1 MSVIIGKLEDISTK
15 AGSTMQCNVYKGRW
29 VAADSDPIISTPPAP
44 HIFRKMELD
53 GFFSSRMRWAGKN
66 VFAFKRKYMP
76 CFPLNLKISCAIF
89 LFEPEMLKYLVEAV
103 QIVLEMPI
111 TIQTNLEPLCI
122 FSKSWPA
129 QPDVNPKLSV
139 NETLEANF

>member
-1 MSVIIGKLEDISTK
+1 
-15 AGSTMQCNVYKGRW
+15 
-29 VAADSDPIISTPPAP
+29 
-44 HIFRKMELD
+44 
-53 GFFSSRMRWAGKN
+53 MRS
-66 VFAFKRKYMP
+66 KYMP
-76 CFPLNLKISCAIF
+76 CFPLNLSREKVFICFF

-122 FSKSWPA
+122 FPKSWPA

>member
-1 MSVIIGKLEDISTK
+1 M
-15 AGSTMQCNVYKGRW
+15 
-29 VAADSDPIISTPPAP
+29 AADSDPIISTPPAP

-53 GFFSSRMRWAGKN
+53 GFFSSRMHRAGKSIFLHSSAVN
-66 VFAFKRKYMP
+66 ICLVF
-76 CFPLNLKISCAIF
+76 LLINLKISSAIF

-122 FSKSWPA
+122 FPKSWPA

>member
-1 MSVIIGKLEDISTK
+1 MPYFPFNL
-15 AGSTMQCNVYKGRW
+15 
-29 VAADSDPIISTPPAP
+29 
-44 HIFRKMELD
+44 FREKV
-53 GFFSSRMRWAGKN
+53 FF
-66 VFAFKRKYMP
+66 V
-76 CFPLNLKISCAIF
+76 IF
-89 LFEPEMLKYLVEAV
+89 LLDPEMLKYLVEAV

-122 FSKSWPA
+122 FPKSWPA